1 MTHGSLPSGSKLK
14 LLAAKR
20 ISLSPLRHAFW
31 CHFSSTC
38 SQRYKMSQHD
48 TDSRRDTIP
57 AVQVWILWIKVT
69 QFNHHYW
76 ISGSYL
82 VRAPISSL
90 RAAFAALFWKTDI
103 FMKPWFE
110 LENAMI
116 QLWFK
121 KNKLGAHKH
130 RDLQMHSNILQFAFF
145 LQPHLRFPTHYW
157 MPDLETATI
166 WHARATV
173 GDHLGIVHSWLLKR
187 PTNQLTSLRGC
198 IFGRRLFY
206 SIRMCVYTTD
216 EMGFMIAYIY
226 QLVWICIAYL

>member
-1 MTHGSLPSGSKLK
+1 MPFFIDVLTEVQNESTRYRFKKRYHSCCSGVNPLNKGHTVQ
-14 LLAAKR
+14 
-20 ISLSPLRHAFW
+20 SPLLNLGFLFSPSTHLFPSCSFCSSILKNGHRHETMIRARE
-31 CHFSSTC
+31 C
-38 SQRYKMSQHD
+38 YD
-48 TDSRRDTIP
+48 PAYDSKKTSWAHTNTEIFRC
-57 AVQVWILWIKVT
+57 T
-69 QFNHHYW
+69 QTFCN
-76 ISGSYL
+76 
-82 VRAPISSL
+82 L
-90 RAAFAALFWKTDI
+90 R
-103 FMKPWFE
+103 
-110 LENAMI
+110 
-116 QLWFK
+116 
-121 KNKLGAHKH
+121 
-130 RDLQMHSNILQFAFF
+130 FF

-216 EMGFMIAYIY
+216 EMGFIIAYIY

>member
-1 MTHGSLPSGSKLK
+1 MPFFIDVLTEVQNESTRYRFKKRYHSCCSGVNPLNKGHTVQ
-14 LLAAKR
+14 
-20 ISLSPLRHAFW
+20 SPLLNLGFL
-31 CHFSSTC
+31 FSPSTHLFPSC
-38 SQRYKMSQHD
+38 SFCS
-48 TDSRRDTIP
+48 S
-57 AVQVWILWIKVT
+57 ILKNGHLHETMI
-69 QFNHHYW
+69 
-76 ISGSYL
+76 
-82 VRAPISSL
+82 RARECYDP
-90 RAAFAALFWKTDI
+90 
-103 FMKPWFE
+103 
-110 LENAMI
+110 AMI
-116 QLWFK
+116 QK
-121 KNKLGAHKH
+121 KQAGRTQTQRSSDALKH
-130 RDLQMHSNILQFAFF
+130 SAICVF

-216 EMGFMIAYIY
+216 EMGFIIAYIY